1 MKKLL
6 QPLLFI
12 VCALCFAQAAK
23 ADTYVSGYYRRNGT
37 YVAPHYRSDANNT
50 KRDNWSTVGNVNPY
64 TGRAGTKTYD
74 SYNNYGNSYSNYG
87 GRSSGYSQIGSFSGN
102 GNSLRRSN
110 RLY

>member
-1 MKKLL
+1 MKKLSK
-6 QPLLFI
+6 PLLFI
-12 VCALCFAQAAK
+12 VCALCFAQTAK

-50 KRDNWSTVGNVNPY
+50 KRDNRSTAGNVNPY

-74 SYNNYGNSYSNYG
+74 NDNNHG
-87 GRSSGYSQIGSFSGN
+87 GRSSGYSQSGSLSGN
-102 GNSLRRSN
+102 GNGLRRSN